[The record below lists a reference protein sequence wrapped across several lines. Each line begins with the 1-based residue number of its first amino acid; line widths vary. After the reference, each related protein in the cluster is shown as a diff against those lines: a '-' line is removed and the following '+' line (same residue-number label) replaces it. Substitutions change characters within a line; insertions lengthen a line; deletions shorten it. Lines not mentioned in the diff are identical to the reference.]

1 MKKTLIASA
10 IGAALVLGAC
20 SEQATDKKA
29 ETVAAA
35 PEQAVKSEAPV
46 AAETQMS
53 NPLFVK
59 SPLQYQ
65 APQFDKIKT
74 EHFAPAFE
82 QGMKEHLA
90 EIEAIANNA
99 EAPTFENTIEAMET
113 SGELL
118 NRAVNTFFNLT
129 GTISDEAIR
138 AVQSDVA
145 PKLSA
150 HQDAINLNGKLF
162 ERIEALY
169 AKLDQFEGEQ
179 KRLVENYYKGFVR
192 SGAKLTEAQKDQIR
206 DINGKLAKLTND
218 FSQNVLKATKD
229 AAVLVE
235 DKTQL
240 AGLSESDISALSAAA
255 EAAGHKGKYLITLVN
270 TTRQPILASLQSR
283 ELREQVW
290 TASANRGAELNGPVI
305 KEITTLR
312 AQKAKLMGYDSW
324 ADYVLEENMAKTP
337 GAVLSMLDDLA
348 PKVVEKANAEAADIQ
363 ALIKAQGGDF
373 ELKPWDW
380 IYYAEQVRAKKF
392 DLDEQQIRPYFE
404 LNNVLENGVF
414 FAMNQL
420 FGISFKERHD
430 LPVYHPDVRT
440 FEVFDDKGE
449 SIGFFYGDYFARD
462 GKRGGAWMNAMVG
475 QSHLLGQKPV
485 IVNVMNIPKPA
496 EGQPALVS
504 FDNANTMFHEMGHA
518 VHGLFSDVKYP
529 SLAGTAVP
537 RDFVEFPS
545 QFEEDWSINP
555 KVIAN
560 YAKHY
565 ETGEPIPAELLDK
578 LLKSRQFNQG
588 FDSLEYLG
596 SALLD
601 MEWHMIGADAKVE
614 DVQAFED
621 KALEKHGLKHGL
633 IPPRYKSNYFS
644 HTFAG
649 GYSAGYY
656 AYIWTE
662 VLAADAFAHMKSNG
676 GLTRENGD
684 KFRKEILSR
693 GDTLDQMEQYI
704 NFKGEKPS
712 VDALLKRRGLVE

>member
-10 IGAALVLGAC
+10 IGAALMLAGC
-20 SEQATDKKA
+20 SEQAPVKKE

-35 PEQAVKSEAPV
+35 PEAAKVEAPV
-46 AAETQMS
+46 AAEAQVS

-59 SPLQYQ
+59 SSLQYQ
-65 APQFDKIKT
+65 APEFDKIKT

-82 QGMKEHLA
+82 KGMAEHLA
-90 EIEAIANNA
+90 EIDAIANNA
-99 EAPTFENTIEAMET
+99 EAPTFENTIEAMEK

-118 NRAVNTFFNLT
+118 TRTINVFFNLT
-129 GTISDEAIR
+129 GTISDDAIR
-138 AVQSDVA
+138 AIQSDVA

-150 HQDAINLNGKLF
+150 HQDAINLNAKLF
-162 ERIEALY
+162 KRIEAIH
-169 AKLDQFEGEQ
+169 ANLDQFQGEQ

-192 SGAKLTEAQKDQIR
+192 AGAKQSEEQKDQIR
-206 DINGKLAKLTND
+206 AINGKLAKLTND

-229 AAVLVE
+229 SAVLVE
-235 DKTQL
+235 DKAQL
-240 AGLSESDISALSAAA
+240 AGLSESDISTLSAAA

-270 TTRQPILASLQSR
+270 TTRQPIMTSLDNR
-283 ELREQVW
+283 ELREKVW
-290 TASANRGAELNGPVI
+290 KASANRGAELNAPVI
-305 KEITTLR
+305 KEITNLR

-337 GAVLSMLDDLA
+337 AAVLAMLDDLA
-348 PKVVEKANAEAADIQ
+348 PKVADKANAEAADIQ
-363 ALIKAQGGDF
+363 AMIKAQGGEF
-373 ELKPWDW
+373 EVQPWDW
-380 IYYAEQVRAKKF
+380 TYYAEQVRAKKF

-414 FAMNQL
+414 YAMNQL
-420 FGISFKERHD
+420 FGISFKKRTD
-430 LPVYHPDVRT
+430 LPVYHPDVLT
-440 FEVFDDKGE
+440 YEVFDESGA

-496 EGQPALVS
+496 EGQPSLLS

-560 YAKHY
+560 YAKHH
-565 ETGEPIPAELLDK
+565 ETGEAIPGELLDK

-601 MEWHMIGADAKVE
+601 MEWHMIGADAKIE

-662 VLAADAFAHMKSNG
+662 VLAADAFAHMKENG

-684 KFRKEILSR
+684 KFRKEILSK
-693 GDTLDQMEQYI
+693 GDSLDQMEQYI